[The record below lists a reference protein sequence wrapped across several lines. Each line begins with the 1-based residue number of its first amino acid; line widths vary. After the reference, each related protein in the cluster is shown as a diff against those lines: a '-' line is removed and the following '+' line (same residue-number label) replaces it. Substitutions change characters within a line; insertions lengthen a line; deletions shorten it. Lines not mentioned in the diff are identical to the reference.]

1 MSSFKKSIKSEDTK
15 KLNDK
20 TIKPSERIFKYEIK
34 AKENILYL
42 GSELFVYEE
51 DAGKLFLK
59 KTVLLYN
66 KILKKLV
73 NDYIY
78 RFGFGESG
86 IIRMYDDLEECIMI
100 LIKNKIVEQYSKNSE
115 IKEMRQEIIK
125 LERKGDVVIDV
136 QGFNR
141 ESTYIKK

>member
-34 AKENILYL
+34 TKENILYL
-42 GSELFVYEE
+42 GSELLVYEE
-51 DAGKLFLK
+51 DAGELFLK

-66 KILKKLV
+66 KIFKKLV

-78 RFGFGESG
+78 RFGFGERG

-125 LERKGDVVIDV
+125 LERKGNVVIDV
-136 QGFNR
+136 
-141 ESTYIKK
+141 

>member
-34 AKENILYL
+34 TKENILYL

-51 DAGKLFLK
+51 DAGELFLK

-66 KILKKLV
+66 KIFKKLV

-78 RFGFGESG
+78 RFGFGE
-86 IIRMYDDLEECIMI
+86 R
-100 LIKNKIVEQYSKNSE
+100 
-115 IKEMRQEIIK
+115 
-125 LERKGDVVIDV
+125 GD
-136 QGFNR
+136 
-141 ESTYIKK
+141 Y

>member
-1 MSSFKKSIKSEDTK
+1 MNVITIFKKSIKSEDTK
-15 KLNDK
+15 KVNDK
-20 TIKPSERIFKYEIK
+20 TIEPSERIFKYEIK
-34 AKENILYL
+34 TKENILYIC
-42 GSELFVYEE
+42 SELFVYEE
-51 DAGKLFLK
+51 DTVRLFLK

-66 KILKKLV
+66 KIFKKLV

-78 RFGFGESG
+78 RFGFGERG

-125 LERKGDVVIDV
+125 LERKGNVVIDV
-136 QGFNR
+136 
-141 ESTYIKK
+141 

>member
-1 MSSFKKSIKSEDTK
+1 MNVITIFKKSIKSEDTK
-15 KLNDK
+15 KVNDK
-20 TIKPSERIFKYEIK
+20 TIEPSERIFKYEIK
-34 AKENILYL
+34 TKENILYIC
-42 GSELFVYEE
+42 SELFVYEE
-51 DAGKLFLK
+51 DTGRLFLK

-66 KILKKLV
+66 KIFKKLV

-78 RFGFGESG
+78 RFGFGERG

-125 LERKGDVVIDV
+125 LERKGNVVIDV
-136 QGFNR
+136 
-141 ESTYIKK
+141 

>member
-1 MSSFKKSIKSEDTK
+1 MSSFKKSIKSDGTK

-34 AKENILYL
+34 TKENILYL
-42 GSELFVYEE
+42 SSELFVYEE
-51 DAGKLFLK
+51 DAGELFLK

-66 KILKKLV
+66 KIFKKLV

-78 RFGFGESG
+78 RFGFGEKG

-125 LERKGDVVIDV
+125 LERKGNVVIDV
-136 QGFNR
+136 
-141 ESTYIKK
+141 

>member
-34 AKENILYL
+34 TKENILYL

-51 DAGKLFLK
+51 DAGELFLK

-66 KILKKLV
+66 KIFKKLV

-78 RFGFGESG
+78 RFGFGERG

-125 LERKGDVVIDV
+125 LERKGNVVIDV
-136 QGFNR
+136 
-141 ESTYIKK
+141 

>member
-20 TIKPSERIFKYEIK
+20 KIKPSERIFKYEIK
-34 AKENILYL
+34 TKENILYL
-42 GSELFVYEE
+42 GSELLVYEE
-51 DAGKLFLK
+51 DAGELFLK

-66 KILKKLV
+66 KIFKKLV

-78 RFGFGESG
+78 RFGFGEKG

-125 LERKGDVVIDV
+125 LERKGNVVIDV
-136 QGFNR
+136 
-141 ESTYIKK
+141 